1 MIEALAGAIIII
13 VAPKEAPH
21 ALPKVIPNRYQDSG
35 HFAWD
40 TAPTWVREL
49 AACIRT
55 HESRHDYRA
64 HNATSSAAGA
74 YQFLDGTWQGNAKW
88 TKYQGKYVAKQY
100 KAANHAPAYIQ
111 DLVFMH
117 SIDEGGVL
125 NWKGTHCGYGT

>member
-1 MIEALAGAIIII
+1 MIESLAAAI
-13 VAPKEAPH
+13 
-21 ALPKVIPNRYQDSG
+21 VILIPRETPQQPSKAMPNMYQDSG
-35 HFAWD
+35 HFAWSGE
-40 TAPTWVREL
+40 PIWVREL

-88 TKYQGKYVAKQY
+88 TKYQGEYIATKY

-125 NWKGTHCGYGT
+125 NWRGTHCGYGT